1 MTDTVI
7 KPIKAKVT
15 FVESVPAPAPLAKN
29 NLDLIIVHHN
39 NAVGLA
45 INTVKEAAKA
55 GDLLVKE
62 RDARS
67 GSFKTWVEEYLPFA
81 RKTAYQYIRI
91 AENVTSGIL
100 NLADVSSIRGAL
112 KLCNTADGTEPKRAK
127 DKRVETIPSL
137 CARINAAYTGAKSDK
152 PLHGWD
158 DEEIDALRTSLKGIV
173 DIYLELGD
181 SSEDAD
187 RFI

>member
-1 MTDTVI
+1 MTDLEV

-15 FVESVPAPAPLAKN
+15 FAESTTPAPLPLAKD
-29 NLDLIIVHHN
+29 NLDLIIIHHN
-39 NAVGLA
+39 NAVGAA

-62 RDARS
+62 RYSRT
-67 GSFKTWVEEYLPFA
+67 GSFKTWVETNLPFA

-100 NLADVSSIRGAL
+100 NLAEVSSIRGAL
-112 KLCNTADGTEPKRAK
+112 KLCNTADGAEPKRAK

-137 CARINAAYTGAKSDK
+137 CARINAAYAGAKSDK
-152 PLHGWD
+152 PLAGWD
-158 DEEIDALRTSLKGIV
+158 DDEVEALRTSLKGIV

-181 SSEDAD
+181 TTDVV
-187 RFI
+187 